1 MSAIPP
7 VYTPPVFTIPA
18 TLAVGSSP
26 LTGATT
32 GNIPVLDYSPILA
45 SIAVSLAEI
54 SYELKLINFNQT
66 VTSIPGTPASI
77 NQVAA
82 SAMNDIADVMSSM
95 LTNQNEM
102 TSAITRIQLALAGV
116 AGAVGEGVATNQ
128 ILASSTIKK
137 HQKETAETE
146 AAITASGREPT
157 TQSRVDFQTKIT
169 ETLNEAS
176 DIAIQAKA
184 SGFVSN
190 SISNAVERTYNFASD
205 QVSAVGT
212 AASNFI
218 KDTWPELV
226 KTKVQKPEDTSKSAQ
241 VAVKAQSNK
250 AKLGL

>member
-66 VTSIPGTPASI
+66 VTSIPGTPGAI

-82 SAMNDIADVMSSM
+82 SALNDIADVMSSM
-95 LTNQNEM
+95 LANQNEM
-102 TSAITRIQLALAGV
+102 VGSTTRIQLALAGV

-128 ILASSTIKK
+128 ILASSTLKK

-157 TQSRVDFQTKIT
+157 TLTTTDFQTKVT
-169 ETLNEAS
+169 ETINDAS
-176 DIAIQAKA
+176 SVAIQSKA
-184 SGFVSN
+184 TGFVSN
-190 SISNAVERTYNFASD
+190 SISNAVETTFNFASEAA
-205 QVSAVGT
+205 VNSAAGQY
-212 AASNFI
+212 I
-218 KDTWPELV
+218 KEAWQDLI
-226 KTKVQKPEDTSKSAQ
+226 KTKVEKPEDTSKSAQ
-241 VAVKAQSNK
+241 VAGKAKTNIS
-250 AKLGL
+250 KLGL